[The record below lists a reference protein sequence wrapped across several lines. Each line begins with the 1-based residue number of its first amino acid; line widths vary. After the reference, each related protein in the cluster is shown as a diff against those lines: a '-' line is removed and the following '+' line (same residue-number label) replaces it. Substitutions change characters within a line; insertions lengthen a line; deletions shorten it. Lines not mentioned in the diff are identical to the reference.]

1 MKRKMK
7 KNTTDFPVFVTG
19 VDGYKNWV
27 RINEF
32 HNKYKRGDYSK
43 LAEST
48 GYSPAHVWRV
58 LNGERGVNPTILS
71 GARKMVGRRSS
82 PFTFSL

>member
-1 MKRKMK
+1 MK
-7 KNTTDFPVFVTG
+7 KANFPVFVSG
-19 VDGYKNWV
+19 IRERKDWV

-58 LNGERGVNPTILS
+58 LNGERGVNSMILS
-71 GARKMVGRRSS
+71 GARKLVSRRVS